1 MSFENPLSC
10 CYTRTTLSGDF
21 IIINKYLVNKLLE
34 LGLWNNEMKQQLLLH
49 DGSIQGIQGIPENI
63 KEIYKTA
70 WEISQKHVLDQCRD
84 RGVFIDQGISMN
96 VYLEKP
102 TVSKVSSML
111 MYGWKLGLKTGC
123 YYLRSKAVTAAAKIT
138 VGATIEN
145 DSKNQELYPVC
156 NINDPTCESCSA

>member
-1 MSFENPLSC
+1 
-10 CYTRTTLSGDF
+10 
-21 IIINKYLVNKLLE
+21 
-34 LGLWNNEMKQQLLLH
+34 
-49 DGSIQGIQGIPENI
+49 
-63 KEIYKTA
+63 
-70 WEISQKHVLDQCRD
+70 
-84 RGVFIDQGISMN
+84 MN